1 MLLSIEQFQKIIQED
16 QVIILDTRSF
26 EDLVTGYIP
35 NAIHAPKHQLGKL
48 IAMGFLQLDSPIV
61 IVAPTGAENEAD
73 ILFRKLGFTNYKGV
87 LQNGYAAWIEAGN
100 KFDIIID
107 VDIDE
112 LAMDIPFDE
121 FLMVLD
127 IREEERYHQGHIKNS
142 VSIPLVELADPG
154 SMSELDE
161 HFNIYI
167 ISDNGED
174 ASIASTLLKKEG
186 IHNNRIVNGGW
197 EAVQEL
203 KDAFSFETSKAP
215 PKPEEN

>member
-1 MLLSIEQFQKIIQED
+1 MLLSIEQFKKILEENE
-16 QVIILDTRSF
+16 VFILDTRPL
-26 EDLVTGYIP
+26 EDLISGYIP

-48 IAMGFLQLDSPIV
+48 IAMGFLQLESPMV
-61 IVAPTGAENEAD
+61 IIAPTGAEEEAD

-87 LQNGYAAWIEAGN
+87 LINGFDAWIEAGN
-100 KFDIIID
+100 KMDILID

-142 VSIPLVELADPG
+142 LNIPLVELADLG

-167 ISDNGED
+167 LSDNGED
-174 ASIASTLLKKEG
+174 ASIAATLLKKEG

-197 EAVQEL
+197 EAVQEM
-203 KDAFSFETSKAP
+203 KDLFTIATSKAP
-215 PKPEEN
+215 PKAEDN

>member
-1 MLLSIEQFQKIIQED
+1 MLLSIEKFQKVLEENE
-16 QVIILDTRSF
+16 VFILDTRPI
-26 EDLVTGYIP
+26 EDLITGYIP

-48 IAMGFLQLDSPIV
+48 IAMGFLQLESPIV
-61 IVAPTGAENEAD
+61 IIAPTGAEEEAD

-87 LQNGYAAWIEAGN
+87 LINGYNAWIEAGN
-100 KFDIIID
+100 KMDILID

-127 IREEERYHQGHIKNS
+127 IGEEEKYHQGHIKNS
-142 VSIPLVELADPG
+142 LNIPLVELADPG
-154 SMSELDE
+154 NMSELDE

-174 ASIASTLLKKEG
+174 ASIAASLLKKEG

-197 EAVQEL
+197 EAVEEM
-203 KDAFSFETSKAP
+203 KDSFTIATSKAP
-215 PKPEEN
+215 PKAEDN

>member
-1 MLLSIEQFQKIIQED
+1 MLLSIEKFQKVLEENE
-16 QVIILDTRSF
+16 VFILDTRPL
-26 EDLVTGYIP
+26 EDLITGYIP

-48 IAMGFLQLDSPIV
+48 IAMGFLQLESPIV
-61 IVAPTGAENEAD
+61 IIAPTGAEEDAD

-87 LQNGYAAWIEAGN
+87 LINGYNAWIEAGN
-100 KFDIIID
+100 KMDILID

-127 IREEERYHQGHIKNS
+127 IREEEKYHQGHIKNS
-142 VSIPLVELADPG
+142 LNIPLVELADPG
-154 SMSELDE
+154 NMSELDE

-167 ISDNGED
+167 LSDNGED
-174 ASIASTLLKKEG
+174 ASIAASLLKKEG

-197 EAVQEL
+197 EAVEEM
-203 KDAFSFETSKAP
+203 KDSFTIATSKAP
-215 PKPEEN
+215 PKAEDN

>member
-1 MLLSIEQFQKIIQED
+1 MLLSIEQFQQIISED
-16 QVIILDTRSF
+16 QAIILDARPF
-26 EDLVTGYIP
+26 EDLLNGYIP

-48 IAMGFLQLDSPIV
+48 IAMGFLQLDSTIV
-61 IVAPTGAENEAD
+61 IVAPADAENEAD

-87 LQNGYAAWIEAGN
+87 LENGYAAWVKAGN
-100 KFDIIID
+100 KFDILID

-127 IREEERYHQGHIKNS
+127 IREENRYHQGHIKNS
-142 VSIPLVELADPG
+142 ISIPLVELADPG

-186 IHNNRIVNGGW
+186 IHNNRVVNGGW
-197 EAVQEL
+197 EAVQAL
-203 KDAFSFETSKAP
+203 KDSFSFETSKAP
-215 PKPEEN
+215 PKAEEN